1 MSASSKK
8 QLRKGK
14 NAAMLTEKQQAQ
26 AKEDKKMRLYTGLF
40 VSIIAIVL
48 CVAIAIGVTNTINRS
63 GVIQRNTTAVTIGSR
78 EISSAELNYYFV
90 DAVNAANNS
99 WNQQYGNYASLY
111 LQMMGLDLSQPLNS
125 QNYMGSEEMTWA
137 DYFAQTAVENARS
150 SYALYDLAV
159 AEGRQLTADESAS
172 IDQTLQ
178 LMAYYANASGMSN
191 AESYLKAIYG
201 NGATEKSY
209 RQYCEISTLA
219 SAYYNAHMDSLTYDD
234 AALRSY
240 ESGRELEYN
249 SYSYSYYYLASS
261 RFLTGGTTDA
271 EGNTTYSDEEKA
283 ASLTAVKA
291 AADSLSK
298 VTSVEEF
305 DSAIAALEINA
316 DVESAASTPCKN
328 VMYSSVSASMRDWVT
343 DSARKAGDVD
353 VLPNETTS
361 SDGST
366 DTIGYYV
373 VLFQGSSD
381 NKMPL
386 VNVRHILVSF
396 TAGDDE
402 AKKTA
407 HDKLELLQ
415 SEWQQGEATAESF
428 GELAALNSEDTGSAS
443 NGGLYEN
450 VYPGQ
455 MVDAFNDWCFDE
467 SRQVGDTD
475 IVETSYGYHLMYF
488 AGWQDTT
495 YRDYMIKNDLLTEDM
510 NNWYTGVLE
519 NVPAGELN
527 SSKLSMSMVISSA
540 S

>member
-1 MSASSKK
+1 
-8 QLRKGK
+8 
-14 NAAMLTEKQQAQ
+14 
-26 AKEDKKMRLYTGLF
+26 
-40 VSIIAIVL
+40 
-48 CVAIAIGVTNTINRS
+48 
-63 GVIQRNTTAVTIGSR
+63 
-78 EISSAELNYYFV
+78 
-90 DAVNAANNS
+90 
-99 WNQQYGNYASLY
+99 
-111 LQMMGLDLSQPLNS
+111 
-125 QNYMGSEEMTWA
+125 
-137 DYFAQTAVENARS
+137 
-150 SYALYDLAV
+150 
-159 AEGRQLTADESAS
+159 
-172 IDQTLQ
+172 
-178 LMAYYANASGMSN
+178 
-191 AESYLKAIYG
+191 
-201 NGATEKSY
+201 
-209 RQYCEISTLA
+209 
-219 SAYYNAHMDSLTYDD
+219 
-234 AALRSY
+234 
-240 ESGRELEYN
+240 
-249 SYSYSYYYLASS
+249 
-261 RFLTGGTTDA
+261 
-271 EGNTTYSDEEKA
+271 
-283 ASLTAVKA
+283 
-291 AADSLSK
+291 
-298 VTSVEEF
+298 
-305 DSAIAALEINA
+305 
-316 DVESAASTPCKN
+316 
-328 VMYSSVSASMRDWVT
+328 MRDWVT

-443 NGGLYEN
+443 NGGLYDN

-475 IVETSYGYHLMYF
+475 IVETSYGYHLIYF
-488 AGWQDTT
+488 AGKQDTT